1 MEYSP
6 ILALV
11 TGVLEA
17 AGGAYA
23 LLGPG
28 RKAILR
34 PIAVLLFLLA
44 AYQFAEVAVCS
55 NPAALAYSRLAYV
68 IITWLPACAL
78 RLVVTLDGRRSKVLR
93 TAAVVYYAAAA
104 ALCIWILAD
113 HSLITRSICNL
124 VLARYFQAT
133 AFSIVYALFYQ
144 SGLLWMIFG
153 SGAARAAA
161 RDAVARKHLTGLQ
174 MGVLGFMIPSIAV
187 RVLTPGAGDI
197 LPSVMCH
204 FAVIMAASLVAMAA
218 RERRL
223 GGQETPA

>member
-1 MEYSP
+1 MAYSP

-11 TGVLEA
+11 TGALEVV
-17 AGGAYA
+17 GGVYA
-23 LLGPG
+23 LSGPG

-34 PIAVLLFLLA
+34 PIAILLFLLA
-44 AYQFAEVAVCS
+44 GYQFAEVAVCS
-55 NPAALAYSRLAYV
+55 NPAALAYSRLAYI

-78 RLVVTLDGRRSKVLR
+78 GLVVTLDGRRSKVLR
-93 TAAVVYYAAAA
+93 TAAVVYAAAAA
-104 ALCIWILAD
+104 ALCFWILAD
-113 HSLITRSICNL
+113 HRLITRSVCDL
-124 VLARYFQAT
+124 VLARYFQTT

-161 RDAVARKHLTGLQ
+161 RDPADRKHLAGLQ

-187 RVLTPGAGDI
+187 RVLMPGPGDI

-204 FAVIMAASLVAMAA
+204 FAILMAASLVAMAA

-223 GGQETPA
+223 AAQRTPA

>member
-1 MEYSP
+1 MQYSP

-11 TGVLEA
+11 TGGLEVA
-17 AGGAYA
+17 AGLYT

-34 PIAVLLFLLA
+34 PIAFLLFQLA

-68 IITWLPACAL
+68 IITWLPPSAL
-78 RLVVTLDGRRSKVLR
+78 SLVVALDRRRNRALR
-93 TAAVVYYAAAA
+93 TAAVAYYAAAA
-104 ALCIWILAD
+104 ALCAWILVD
-113 HSLITRSICNL
+113 HSLITLSVCHL
-124 VLARYFQAT
+124 VLARYFPTT
-133 AFSIVYALFYQ
+133 AFAVVYALFYQ
-144 SGLLWMIFG
+144 SGLLWLVFG
-153 SGAARAAA
+153 SGRARALA
-161 RDAVARKHLTGLQ
+161 RDAVDRKQLTSLQ

-204 FAVIMAASLVAMAA
+204 FAVIMAASFIVMVS

-223 GGQETPA
+223 AREHAPA

>member
-1 MEYSP
+1 MQYSP

-11 TGVLEA
+11 TGGLEVA
-17 AGGAYA
+17 AGLYA

-34 PIAVLLFLLA
+34 PIAILLFQLA

-68 IITWLPACAL
+68 IITWLPPSAL
-78 RLVVTLDGRRSKVLR
+78 SLVVALDRRSRALR

-104 ALCIWILAD
+104 ALCAWILVD
-113 HSLITRSICNL
+113 HSLITLSVCHL
-124 VLARYFQAT
+124 VLARYFPTT
-133 AFSIVYALFYQ
+133 AFAVVYALFYQ
-144 SGLLWMIFG
+144 SGLLWLVFG
-153 SGAARAAA
+153 SGRARASA
-161 RDAVARKHLTGLQ
+161 RDAVDRKQLTSLQ

-204 FAVIMAASLVAMAA
+204 FAVIMAASFVVMVS

-223 GGQETPA
+223 AREHAPA